1 MIKNNDIRFVIIA
14 SEFYQDITDNLI
26 RGAESVFR
34 DEFSSKGSLVVH
46 RIPGSNEIPGTVQ
59 AVIDND
65 CPDAVIAFGC
75 IIRGETKHFD
85 IIANN
90 VSSSLMDISVRSLI
104 PIIFGV
110 LATENMK
117 QAETR
122 SDPQQVNS
130 GGECM
135 RTAIRMLET
144 YNEIKK

>member
-1 MIKNNDIRFVIIA
+1 MRFVIVA

-34 DEFSSKGSLVVH
+34 DEFPSKGSLVIH

-59 AVIDND
+59 AVIDNN
-65 CPDAVIAFGC
+65 CPDVVITFGC

-85 IIANN
+85 MIADN
-90 VSSSLMDISVRSLI
+90 VSSSLMNISVQSSI

-122 SDPQQVNS
+122 SDPQKVNS
-130 GGECM
+130 GGQCM
-135 RTAIRMLET
+135 RTAIKMLET